1 MQTDDLIIVSV
12 DDHVVEPPDLFERHL
27 PARYR
32 DLAPHVERQDD
43 GTDVWQFHGL
53 QIPNIGLNA
62 VAGRP
67 PEEYGID
74 PTSFD
79 ELRPGCFDVEKRVLD
94 MSANG
99 VLGSLNFPS
108 LPGFAGRL
116 FGELEDKDAARILT
130 QAYNDWHLDEWCGSA
145 PDRFI
150 PLAVPAI
157 WDPEATAAEM
167 RRVAAKGC
175 HAMTFP
181 ENPVPLGLPSLH
193 SDHWDPVWR
202 AASDTGMV
210 LCMHIGSSS
219 KLVITAPDAPMDVM
233 IVLQPMNIVQCAA
246 DLVFSPLWKKYP
258 DVTVAL
264 SEGGIGWVPYFLER
278 LDHTYDVHHAW
289 TGADFGGQKASEFFL
304 EHVIL
309 CFISDPVGL
318 QLVRDHIGVPRV
330 TVEIDYPHSDTTW
343 PHSPEQLMDEFSA
356 TDLRDDEINALT
368 YENAMREFSFDPFS
382 IRPRERCTVGALRAE
397 AIGVDTRA
405 VAKGRRFPERQG
417 LTIDKLSPT
426 A

>member
-1 MQTDDLIIVSV
+1 M
-12 DDHVVEPPDLFERHL
+12 
-27 PARYR
+27 R
-32 DLAPHVERQDD
+32 DLAPITTTFNGASHGEKSSETGPRQ
-43 GTDVWQFHGL
+43 VW
-53 QIPNIGLNA
+53 IT
-62 VAGRP
+62 
-67 PEEYGID
+67 EYGID

-79 ELRPGCFDVEKRVLD
+79 ELRAGCFDVEKRVLD

-116 FGELEDKDAARILT
+116 FAELEDKDAARILT
-130 QAYNDWHLDEWCGSA
+130 EAYNDWHIDDWCGSA
-145 PDRFI
+145 PERFI

-157 WDPEATAAEM
+157 WDPEVTAAEM

-175 HAMTFP
+175 RAMTFP

-193 SDHWDPVWR
+193 SDHWYPVWR

-219 KLVITAPDAPMDVM
+219 KLVVTSPDAPMDVM

-246 DLVFSPLWKKYP
+246 DLVFSPLWKRFPAVK
-258 DVTVAL
+258 VAL

-278 LDHTYDVHHAW
+278 LDHTYEIHRAW
-289 TGADFGGQKASEFFL
+289 TGADFGDQLPSEFFL

-309 CFISDPVGL
+309 CFISDPIGL
-318 QLVRDHIGVPRV
+318 KLVRDHVGVSRV

-343 PHSPEQLMDEFSA
+343 PHSPEQLMDEFAA

-368 YENAMREFSFDPFS
+368 YENAMREFRYDPFS
-382 IRPRERCTVGALRAE
+382 IRPRERCTVAALRAE
-397 AIGVDTRA
+397 AIGVDTRP
-405 VAKGRRFPERQG
+405 VAKGRRFPERHG
-417 LTIDKLSPT
+417 LTIDKLTPT

>member
-1 MQTDDLIIVSV
+1 
-12 DDHVVEPPDLFERHL
+12 
-27 PARYR
+27 
-32 DLAPHVERQDD
+32 
-43 GTDVWQFHGL
+43 
-53 QIPNIGLNA
+53 
-62 VAGRP
+62 
-67 PEEYGID
+67 
-74 PTSFD
+74 
-79 ELRPGCFDVEKRVLD
+79 

-116 FGELEDKDAARILT
+116 FGELEAKDAARILT
-130 QAYNDWHLDEWCGSA
+130 EAYNDWHIDEWCGSA
-145 PDRFI
+145 PERFI

-157 WDPEATAAEM
+157 WDPEVTAAEM
-167 RRVAAKGC
+167 HRVAAKGC

-219 KLVITAPDAPMDVM
+219 KLVVTSPDAPMDVM

-246 DLVFSPLWKKYP
+246 DLVFSPLWKRFP

-278 LDHTYDVHHAW
+278 LDHTYDVHRAW
-289 TGADFGGQKASEFFL
+289 TGADFGSQKASEFFL

-318 QLVRDHIGVPRV
+318 QLVRDHIGVSRV

-343 PHSPEQLMDEFSA
+343 PRSPEQLMEEFAA

-368 YENAMREFSFDPFS
+368 YENAMREFRYEPFS

-405 VAKGRRFPERQG
+405 VPKGRRFPERQG
-417 LTIDKLSPT
+417 LTIDKLTPT